1 MITSTKLT
9 RNLAKLMLVA
19 VFFSITS
26 CVDVFTKE
34 LHTIDECR
42 NFKKELHTID
52 ECRNF
57 KKGDTIFTKEFY
69 SVKKC
74 VVLNNYPSKEL
85 IEVRDLRYTW
95 DISILSYDEFRFK

>member
-26 CVDVFTKE
+26 CVDVF
-34 LHTIDECR
+34 
-42 NFKKELHTID
+42 KKELYTID

>member
-1 MITSTKLT
+1 MISNTKLT

-19 VFFSITS
+19 VLFSLTS
-26 CVDVFTKE
+26 C
-34 LHTIDECR
+34 
-42 NFKKELHTID
+42 FKQELHTID

-69 SVKKC
+69 SVKRC

-95 DISILSYDEFRFK
+95 DVSILDYDDFRFK

>member
-19 VFFSITS
+19 VLFSLTS
-26 CVDVFTKE
+26 CVD
-34 LHTIDECR
+34 I
-42 NFKKELHTID
+42 FKQELHTID

-69 SVKKC
+69 SVKRC
-74 VVLNNYPSKEL
+74 VVLNNYPSKDL

-95 DISILSYDEFRFK
+95 DVSILSYDEFRFK